1 MQRPKRIKIEINNTI
16 VEVFD
21 GKFKITEGD
30 VVLEG
35 ELSDLNNPQNV
46 WVDNIF
52 ACSESLVSSLN
63 LIGLTGG
70 I

>member
-1 MQRPKRIKIEINNTI
+1 MQKPKRIKIEINNYI

-30 VVLEG
+30 VVIEG
-35 ELSDLNNPQNV
+35 DLSELNNPQNV
-46 WVDNIF
+46 WIDNVF

>member
-1 MQRPKRIKIEINNTI
+1 MQRPRKIKIEINNSI

-35 ELSDLNNPQNV
+35 DLSDLNNPQNV

-52 ACSESLVSSLN
+52 ACTESLMDSLN

>member
-1 MQRPKRIKIEINNTI
+1 MQKPKKIKIEINNSI

-35 ELSDLNNPQNV
+35 DLSELNNPQNV
-46 WVDNIF
+46 WIDNIF
-52 ACSESLVSSLN
+52 ACSESLVNSLN

>member
-1 MQRPKRIKIEINNTI
+1 M
-16 VEVFD
+16 FD

-35 ELSDLNNPQNV
+35 DLSDLNNPQNV

-52 ACSESLVSSLN
+52 ACSESLMDSLN

>member
-1 MQRPKRIKIEINNTI
+1 MQRPRKIKIEINNSI

-35 ELSDLNNPQNV
+35 DLSDLNNPQNV

-52 ACSESLVSSLN
+52 ACSESLMDSLN

>member
-1 MQRPKRIKIEINNTI
+1 MQKPKRIKIEINNTI
-16 VEVFD
+16 VDVFD

-35 ELSDLNNPQNV
+35 DLSDLNNPQNV

>member
-1 MQRPKRIKIEINNTI
+1 MQRPRRIKIEINNYI

-35 ELSDLNNPQNV
+35 DLSDLNNPQNV
-46 WVDNIF
+46 WIDNIF

>member
-1 MQRPKRIKIEINNTI
+1 MQKPRKIKIEINNSI

-35 ELSDLNNPQNV
+35 DLSELNNPQNV
-46 WVDNIF
+46 WIDNIF
-52 ACSESLVSSLN
+52 ACSESLVGSLN